1 MKGIRKF
8 GKYRCGALVS
18 VLCLAWV
25 GCEDKNPVKTGEATE
40 KPEPYGVAAEEA
52 GSKTPSPSETEPEI
66 TAAPKTDSVPGGSEG
81 QAIPD
86 ASPKPEPEAGSR
98 GKVEQKAEKNAE
110 SAAPAAPWTVA
121 DAGFASRLPAATD
134 YYFDARNL
142 GEIWRWLEEMGVLEK
157 GRNSFL
163 ELLEESSLPEEVR
176 ALLSE
181 GTGLV
186 PDLLGEEVFLAGQGM
201 AWTWE
206 TAAGVNTLMS
216 RVFGKAIAG
225 KLAAGNMDFFDEEED
240 LAAEMVNGVGKW
252 IESQLEKSEGMPKVS
267 LYAGGR
273 VSDARRRAEVVKMV
287 QSLFS
292 LAVVDLEPAKEIT
305 FKRGGVEWSG
315 FEVKIET
322 VENLRAEDA
331 PDGIEAEVW
340 QYLMKQVGKWSV
352 VVACAEVGDYVVMAA
367 GNGQESIEV
376 VDDVGASLAGA
387 PGFRF
392 FEQFPAEEVASLGWW
407 SRDLSAASQTGI
419 SYLPFFE
426 GALDGLRG
434 SKLERV
440 AQMVEALKDFNRHWG
455 ARRAGKPN
463 EFSGVLLVG
472 EEIRLEGRGGWLG
485 SGLDLEIPSR
495 FAKAFSA
502 LEKVPFVRAHWTM
515 NADYVRNGN
524 QQVDSGMRLLRLIVE
539 EVMDALVDEME
550 GDEEGRE
557 QAVRWKRD
565 LSKGLNDIWR
575 GYREHFSGAFG
586 KEGAF
591 VMDLQGEMIPAI
603 GVEEDVIRKGRI
615 PRAAYIK
622 PVVKREA
629 LSESW
634 DIWEKAFTNLF
645 GVLAETVDQPIP
657 FPSTMTAEKDDLRT
671 YFFPMPFAT
680 DDFLPSVSVSD
691 DLYILG
697 SSKVFSESLYEAA
710 LKAKGEREDTG
721 FRVEVDAGQLWDF
734 CRVWI
739 DFYEESRA
747 EAEGI
752 EEDEL
757 NRDGR
762 LLPEPGEDL
771 DVPPEE
777 GAEPDFDPDDLGL
790 QEAVP
795 FGGLFAAPDPE
806 LLRGWLDRLR
816 ILRGIRFHRRLEEGV
831 PRATLR
837 IRIER

>member
-1 MKGIRKF
+1 
-8 GKYRCGALVS
+8 
-18 VLCLAWV
+18 
-25 GCEDKNPVKTGEATE
+25 
-40 KPEPYGVAAEEA
+40 
-52 GSKTPSPSETEPEI
+52 
-66 TAAPKTDSVPGGSEG
+66 
-81 QAIPD
+81 
-86 ASPKPEPEAGSR
+86 
-98 GKVEQKAEKNAE
+98 
-110 SAAPAAPWTVA
+110 
-121 DAGFASRLPAATD
+121 
-134 YYFDARNL
+134 
-142 GEIWRWLEEMGVLEK
+142 
-157 GRNSFL
+157 
-163 ELLEESSLPEEVR
+163 
-176 ALLSE
+176 
-181 GTGLV
+181 
-186 PDLLGEEVFLAGQGM
+186 
-201 AWTWE
+201 
-206 TAAGVNTLMS
+206 
-216 RVFGKAIAG
+216 
-225 KLAAGNMDFFDEEED
+225 
-240 LAAEMVNGVGKW
+240 
-252 IESQLEKSEGMPKVS
+252 
-267 LYAGGR
+267 
-273 VSDARRRAEVVKMV
+273 
-287 QSLFS
+287 
-292 LAVVDLEPAKEIT
+292 
-305 FKRGGVEWSG
+305 
-315 FEVKIET
+315 
-322 VENLRAEDA
+322 
-331 PDGIEAEVW
+331 
-340 QYLMKQVGKWSV
+340 
-352 VVACAEVGDYVVMAA
+352 
-367 GNGQESIEV
+367 
-376 VDDVGASLAGA
+376 
-387 PGFRF
+387 
-392 FEQFPAEEVASLGWW
+392 
-407 SRDLSAASQTGI
+407 
-419 SYLPFFE
+419 
-426 GALDGLRG
+426 
-434 SKLERV
+434 
-440 AQMVEALKDFNRHWG
+440 
-455 ARRAGKPN
+455 
-463 EFSGVLLVG
+463 
-472 EEIRLEGRGGWLG
+472 
-485 SGLDLEIPSR
+485 
-495 FAKAFSA
+495 
-502 LEKVPFVRAHWTM
+502 
-515 NADYVRNGN
+515 
-524 QQVDSGMRLLRLIVE
+524 
-539 EVMDALVDEME
+539 
-550 GDEEGRE
+550 
-557 QAVRWKRD
+557 
-565 LSKGLNDIWR
+565 
-575 GYREHFSGAFG
+575 
-586 KEGAF
+586 
-591 VMDLQGEMIPAI
+591 MDLQGEMIPAI

-747 EAEGI
+747 VAEGI